1 MRKGAPD
8 MVRAR
13 KATPVALLI
22 AIPDR
27 KSIGPGLDRALHA
40 KVLHQVL
47 HPTAH
52 DLSTDQNVAGMWL
65 KYGAHF
71 ENPLV
76 SASYGIFAVREDFL
90 TKAVDNRQWPGL

>member
-1 MRKGAPD
+1 MRKGASG
-8 MVRAR
+8 MVRGGKSA
-13 KATPVALLI
+13 AGCI
-22 AIPDR
+22 ADCHPR
-27 KSIGPGLDRALHA
+27 TRNRLGEVLHA

-47 HPTAH
+47 HPTAL

-76 SASYGIFAVREDFL
+76 SASYGDFAVREEFL
-90 TKAVDNRQWPGL
+90 TKAVDNRRRPGL